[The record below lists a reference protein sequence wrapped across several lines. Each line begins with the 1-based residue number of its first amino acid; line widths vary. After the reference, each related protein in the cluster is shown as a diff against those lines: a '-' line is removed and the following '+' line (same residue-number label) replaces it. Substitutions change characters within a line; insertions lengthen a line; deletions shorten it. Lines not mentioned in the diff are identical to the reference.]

1 MQRKESTKSVEE
13 MDSEIDELLMN
24 VEIDTSKAKGFVFDP
39 TSKRGRPKI
48 GEKFQITAPDELVEM
63 LKKAGDMRGVG
74 YQTMARI
81 ILKEKIQDYLK
92 ANS

>member
-1 MQRKESTKSVEE
+1 MQRKKSTKSIEE

-24 VEIDTSKAKGFVFDP
+24 AEIDTSKAHGFLFDP
-39 TSKRGRPKI
+39 ASKRGRPKI

-81 ILKEKIQDYLK
+81 ILKEKIQEYLK